1 VPRTTLRVLATL
13 ELLQARGRVTGPE
26 LARHLGVDPRTVRR
40 YVAALEE
47 LGIPVTAERGAGG
60 GYELVAGF
68 KLPPMLFHDEEA
80 LALSV
85 GLLAADALGLGA
97 LSPGVAS
104 ARAKL
109 ERVLPAALRHR
120 ARATGDAVRLELPA
134 AGPAADAAH
143 VALLAAAVEER
154 RRVRLDYRAAD
165 GSATER
171 DLDPYGVAWRS
182 GRWYAVGRCHLRR
195 GVRSFRVDRIR
206 SVRRLAESFERPAGF
221 DVLDHLASSLATMP
235 RAHVAEILLRAS
247 PEEARR
253 ELFAAF
259 GTLEPAAAGTLLRVT
274 ADDLD
279 WVARELARLPF
290 DFEIRR
296 PAELRAK
303 LAAHARRLARHANR
317 AQRTR

>member
-1 VPRTTLRVLATL
+1 MPRTTLRVLATL

-40 YVAALEE
+40 YIDALDE
-47 LGIPVTAERGAGG
+47 LGIPVTAERGAAG

-85 GLLAADALGLGA
+85 GLLASEALGLGA

-109 ERVLPAALRHR
+109 ERVLPARLRQR
-120 ARATGDAVRLELPA
+120 ARATGDAVRLELPHG
-134 AGPAADAAH
+134 GPAADAAH
-143 VALLAAAVEER
+143 VALLAGAVDER
-154 RRVRLDYRAAD
+154 RRVRLDYRTAD
-165 GSATER
+165 GSITER
-171 DLDPYGVAWRS
+171 ELDPYGVAWRS
-182 GRWYAVGRCHLRR
+182 GRWYVVGRCHLRR
-195 GVRSFRVDRIR
+195 GIRSFRVDRIR
-206 SVRRLAESFERPAGF
+206 SARRLAEGFERPDGF
-221 DVLDHLASSLATMP
+221 DVLEHLASSLATLP
-235 RAHVAEILLRAS
+235 RAHVAEILLHAT

-259 GTLEPAAAGTLLRVT
+259 GTLELAPGGTLLRVT

-290 DFEIRR
+290 DFEIRS
-296 PAELRAK
+296 PSELRAR
-303 LAAHARRLARHANR
+303 LATHARALARR
-317 AQRTR
+317 AGRTVRSR

>member
-1 VPRTTLRVLATL
+1 MPRTTLRVLATL
-13 ELLQARGRVTGPE
+13 ELLQARGRVSGPE

-40 YVAALEE
+40 YIDALDE
-47 LGIPVTAERGAGG
+47 LGIPVTAERGAAG

-68 KLPPMLFHDEEA
+68 KLPPMLFNDEEA

-85 GLLAADALGLGA
+85 GLLASDALGLGA

-109 ERVLPAALRHR
+109 ERVLPSRLRRR
-120 ARATGDAVRLELPA
+120 ARATGDAVRLELPQGGA
-134 AGPAADAAH
+134 AADAAH
-143 VALLAAAVEER
+143 VALLAAAVDER

-182 GRWYAVGRCHLRR
+182 GRWYVVGRCHLRR
-195 GVRSFRVDRIR
+195 GIRSFRVDRIC
-206 SVRRLAESFERPAGF
+206 SGRRLVETFERPAGF
-221 DVLDHLASSLATMP
+221 DVLEHLARSLATLP
-235 RAHVAEILLRAS
+235 RAHVAEILLRAT
-247 PEEARR
+247 PEQARR

-259 GTLEPAAAGTLLRVT
+259 GTLEPAPAGTLLRVT

-290 DFEIRR
+290 DFEIRSP
-296 PAELRAK
+296 PALRAK
-303 LAAHARRLARHANR
+303 LAAHARRLAR
-317 AQRTR
+317 RTGRTDRPR